1 MEKYLLV
8 GLVLKDESDID
19 KITEIE
25 RVYFNLDKS
34 LRFDRLLFRVTH
46 FRVLELSSLSLLDI
60 SINEYCTGNFNIAGV
75 SKGVK
80 EYYNS
85 LSEECENIKSIKLNS
100 CCDTEYHSTD
110 DDYDEYDE
118 TGSSEIY
125 MYSNN
130 VPIIYDNAPVYYDSS
145 IVELSDHYDSGYYR
159 VVRLYVNYITGE
171 ISVYLDNLLILGDE
185 VDRESAY
192 SIQSKWEWFNRK
204 VNNNFEHL
212 GALLKLGYTLE
223 GDYINKDDTAI
234 LFDIAS
240 DIVVPN
246 NINKMFICLRGY
258 NYSNVKCN
266 IVLPPNI
273 ELETDYYFE
282 FDDDHNNE
290 IKLILSRKLSVYN
303 LVKIATALGVK
314 NYGLDDRERI
324 SERVKDSIGVDIE
337 FY

>member
-1 MEKYLLV
+1 MGDYLLV
-8 GLVLKDESDID
+8 AMILKDADDIY
-19 KITEIE
+19 KIKYLEE
-25 RVYFNLDKS
+25 ASSKHQGFAYAYFS
-34 LRFDRLLFRVTH
+34 MTH
-46 FRVLELSSLSLLDI
+46 FRMLDTSTFSLLDI

-75 SKGVK
+75 SKTVK

-85 LSEECENIKSIKLNS
+85 FSEDWETIKSIKLNS
-100 CCDTEYHSTD
+100 CCVTEYHSTD

-125 MYSNN
+125 IYDNN
-130 VPIIYDNAPVYYDSS
+130 VPIIYDNTPVYYDSS
-145 IVELSDHYDSGYYR
+145 IVELTDYYDSGYYR
-159 VVRLYVNYITGE
+159 VVRLYINYITGE

-223 GDYINKDDTAI
+223 GNYINKDDTAI
-234 LFDIAS
+234 LFDLAS

-258 NYSNVKCN
+258 DYSDVKCN

-290 IKLILSRKLSVYN
+290 IKLMLSRKLSVYN
-303 LVKIATALGVK
+303 LVKIATGLGVK
-314 NYGLDDRERI
+314 NYGLSDRESI

>member
-8 GLVLKDESDID
+8 GLVLKDADDID
-19 KITEIE
+19 SVRYLESMGFSKHQGFIYD
-25 RVYFNLDKS
+25 YF
-34 LRFDRLLFRVTH
+34 RMTH
-46 FRVLELSSLSLLDI
+46 FRVLDTSSFSLLDI

-75 SKGVK
+75 SKTVK

-85 LSEECENIKSIKLNS
+85 FSEDWDTIKSIKLNS
-100 CCDTEYHSTD
+100 GCFVEYNSTD
-110 DDYDEYDE
+110 DDEYDE
-118 TGSSEIY
+118 TDSSEFY
-125 MYSNN
+125 MYHNN
-130 VPIIYDNAPVYYDSS
+130 VPIVYDNTPVYGSS

-223 GDYINKDDTAI
+223 CNYINKDNTAI
-234 LFDIAS
+234 LFDLAS

-246 NINKMFICLRGY
+246 NINKMFICLRDIITAML
-258 NYSNVKCN
+258 NV
-266 IVLPPNI
+266 I
-273 ELETDYYFE
+273 
-282 FDDDHNNE
+282 
-290 IKLILSRKLSVYN
+290 
-303 LVKIATALGVK
+303 
-314 NYGLDDRERI
+314 
-324 SERVKDSIGVDIE
+324 
-337 FY
+337 

>member
-1 MEKYLLV
+1 M
-8 GLVLKDESDID
+8 
-19 KITEIE
+19 
-25 RVYFNLDKS
+25 
-34 LRFDRLLFRVTH
+34 
-46 FRVLELSSLSLLDI
+46 
-60 SINEYCTGNFNIAGV
+60 
-75 SKGVK
+75 
-80 EYYNS
+80 
-85 LSEECENIKSIKLNS
+85 
-100 CCDTEYHSTD
+100 YH
-110 DDYDEYDE
+110 
-118 TGSSEIY
+118 
-125 MYSNN
+125 NN
-130 VPIIYDNAPVYYDSS
+130 VPIVYDNTPVYGSS

-212 GALLKLGYTLE
+212 GALLKIGYTLE
-223 GDYINKDDTAI
+223 GNYINKDDTAI
-234 LFDIAS
+234 LFDLAS

-258 NYSNVKCN
+258 DYSNVKCN

-273 ELETDYYFE
+273 ELKSDYYFE
-282 FDDDHNNE
+282 FDDSDNNE
-290 IKLILSRKLSVYN
+290 IKLMLSRKLSVYN
-303 LVKIATALGVK
+303 LVKIATGLGVK
-314 NYGLDDRERI
+314 NYGLADRESI